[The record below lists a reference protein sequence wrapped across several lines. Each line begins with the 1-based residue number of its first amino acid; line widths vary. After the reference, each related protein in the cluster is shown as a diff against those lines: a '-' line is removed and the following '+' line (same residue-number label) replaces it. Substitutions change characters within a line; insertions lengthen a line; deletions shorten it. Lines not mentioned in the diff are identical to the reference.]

1 VIDADT
7 RDTAKSRAIEA
18 EAAHRRKL
26 NKRNKRQRELY
37 GPKHLRRRREF
48 ARRIERG
55 EEIICPRC
63 RSVIGPDQR
72 WDLGHDDYNPA
83 IERPEHR
90 ECNRAAPNQLRTS
103 RVVVRF
109 RGAETVR
116 VLARVA

>member
-1 VIDADT
+1 MDAGS
-7 RDTAKSRAIEA
+7 RATADLQAIEA
-18 EAAHRRKL
+18 EAANRRRL
-26 NKRNKRQRELY
+26 IKRNRRQREMY

-63 RSVIGPDQR
+63 GSIVGPDQD

-90 ECNRAAPNQLRTS
+90 ECNRAAPNRLQTS
-103 RVVVRF
+103 R
-109 RGAETVR
+109 EW
-116 VLARVA
+116 